1 MTCEAVVFAEDLSK
15 EFGSIR
21 AVDGISFY
29 VREGECYGFL
39 GPNGAGKTTAI
50 RMIYCRIPVTS
61 GVLKVFGLDVR
72 RYGREIKSMVGVAPQ
87 ENNLDPDLDVIE
99 NLLVYSRYYDIPK
112 KVARERAMELL
123 RFLSIDERRK
133 EQVTKLSGGMHRRL
147 VIARALINNPRLLV
161 LDEPTTGLDP
171 QARHLIWQRIRELKR
186 QGVTMILTTHYM
198 EEAEQLCDRVAVMD
212 LGKILVEGPPQELIE
227 RYAGKDVF
235 EIRHVEDEGFLK
247 ALRGLEFSFEKAGD
261 TIYIYSNN
269 GDEIGRRLFSIK
281 DIEVLHR
288 RSNLEDVFLKLTG
301 KELRD

>member
-1 MTCEAVVFAEDLSK
+1 MTYEAVVFAEDLSK

-50 RMIYCRIPVTS
+50 RMIYCRTPVTS

-133 EQVTKLSGGMHRRL
+133 EQVTKLSGGMQRRL

-212 LGKILVEGPPQELIE
+212 LGKILVEGPPRELIE

-235 EIRHVEDEGFLK
+235 EIRRVEDEGFLK

>member
-1 MTCEAVVFAEDLSK
+1 MTYEAVVFAEDLSK

-133 EQVTKLSGGMHRRL
+133 EQVTKLSGGMQRRL

-235 EIRHVEDEGFLK
+235 EIRRVEDEGFLK
-247 ALRGLEFSFEKAGD
+247 ALKGLEFSFEKAGD
-261 TIYIYSNN
+261 TIYIYSND